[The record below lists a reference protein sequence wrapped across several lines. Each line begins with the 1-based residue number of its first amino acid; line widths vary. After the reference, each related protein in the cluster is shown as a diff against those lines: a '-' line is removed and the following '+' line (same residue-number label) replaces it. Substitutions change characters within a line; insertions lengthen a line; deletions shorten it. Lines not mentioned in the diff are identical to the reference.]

1 MNQKHTSTE
10 PYLTL
15 EDGEYQVTSDDGGI
29 EVDRESALGLTTV
42 RLRADYAAAP
52 ALLDAVNDML
62 AWARREGLN
71 MSGHPQSGWNE
82 CQRAGRAIALA
93 TGEAERCPDCCR
105 LSAGG
110 RLCLECAEYRAALA
124 DATRDWSNV

>member
-52 ALLDAVNDML
+52 ALLEALRFLLMMLDEGIGDAAHEDR
-62 AWARREGLN
+62 WFARRCIAHARE
-71 MSGHPQSGWNE
+71 
-82 CQRAGRAIALA
+82 AIALA
-93 TGEAERCPDCCR
+93 AGENQNERTG
-105 LSAGG
+105 G
-110 RLCLECAEYRAALA
+110 
-124 DATRDWSNV
+124 TT